1 MEEIQILDFAGMKKK
16 DKKPATKA
24 TDKKAEDKKPSTTTG
39 ETKAEHVKAEEA
51 KTPEFK
57 NPYTFEFLLERIYNV
72 LKSNNPALAE
82 KKKLI
87 VKPPQVVKARG
98 KRTAWIN
105 FEEICGQMRRNPEH
119 VYSYFLAELGTEGSV
134 SGGQLL
140 LKDKYQYKQIESLI
154 RKYIQDYV
162 CCALCKSSNTTL
174 TKDSN
179 TRLYMMKCEQCQ
191 STRSVASIKTGYHA
205 VSKADRKKEKAEA
218 QK

>member
-1 MEEIQILDFAGMKKK
+1 MEEIQIVDFAALKK
-16 DKKPATKA
+16 DKKVKGKEKKGDEKKA
-24 TDKKAEDKKPSTTTG
+24 TEPPKAQEKPKG
-39 ETKAEHVKAEEA
+39 EESKASDW
-51 KTPEFK
+51 K
-57 NPYTFEFLLERIYNV
+57 NPFTYDFLLDRIYNV
-72 LKSNNPALAE
+72 LKSCNPALAE

-105 FEEICGQMRRNPEH
+105 FEEICNQMRRTPEH
-119 VYSYFLAELGTEGSV
+119 VLAYFCAELGTEGAATA
-134 SGGQLL
+134 GQLIF
-140 LKDKYQYKQIESLI
+140 KDKYNYKQIESLI

-205 VSKADRKKEKAEA
+205 VSKADRKKEKAA
-218 QK
+218 AV